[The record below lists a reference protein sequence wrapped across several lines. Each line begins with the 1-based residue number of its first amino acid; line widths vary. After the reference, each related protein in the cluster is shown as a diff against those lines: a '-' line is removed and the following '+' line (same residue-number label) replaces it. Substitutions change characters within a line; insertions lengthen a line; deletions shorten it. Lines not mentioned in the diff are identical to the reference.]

1 MLSFSNDL
9 GFSLMEWD
17 AKICA
22 ILVLKI
28 GNIMFATPPS
38 AKNSTISALATLIA
52 IVDAVTKQ
60 GLVGRLFKIK
70 PATVNTLLS

>member
-1 MLSFSNDL
+1 MLSFSNYL

-17 AKICA
+17 AKIGA
-22 ILVLKI
+22 TLVLKI

-38 AKNSTISALATLIA
+38 AKSSTISAIATLTA

-60 GLVGRLFKIK
+60 GRLGRLLKIK